1 MTTMPEPRYP
11 NILRAVYSRP
21 WAILPGTLALIVDI
35 LQFRAAGG
43 RLSDEEIEG
52 RVRAASTQ
60 NGPRAQSRGSRA
72 KGGAVAV
79 IPVYG
84 PISQRQNIMSAN
96 SGGTSIEGL
105 TQDFRDAM
113 ADEDV
118 SGIVFDFD
126 SPGGTIDGVG
136 ELAAEIRAAR
146 GGDKPIVA
154 QANGM
159 AASAAMWLAAQA
171 DELVVTPSG
180 LVGSIGVF
188 TAHED
193 LSAQAEQDGVKT
205 TLISA
210 GKYKT
215 EGNPWEPLTD
225 EARGH
230 LQELVDSHYGMMIED
245 IAAGRGVT
253 PAAVRN
259 GYGQGRIVLAKPAK
273 AEGMVDR
280 IDTIDNTIARVARGQ
295 IPVRGISAGKAA
307 AAGPRLGYANAIT
320 EPLEGIELLE
330 GETGTIT
337 QGGAEDPGE
346 GSTFGNRLAAVL
358 AEAEDVADHVQRRAA
373 MRAKGGHDL
382 SPTERARARAL
393 AGALVAVAGDDVPDP
408 EPDAAPVTDWAGKAR
423 ANRLALA
430 RAEHR
435 IN

>member
-1 MTTMPEPRYP
+1 MTAMQPVTPRYP

-43 RLSDEEIEG
+43 TLSDEQIEL
-52 RVRAASTQ
+52 RIRAASQ
-60 NGPRAQSRGSRA
+60 DNGPRDKPRGSRS

-84 PISQRQNIMSAN
+84 PISQRQNLMAAN
-96 SGGTSIEGL
+96 SGGTSVEGL

-113 ADEDV
+113 ADDDV

-126 SPGGTIDGVG
+126 SPGGTIDGVS

-159 AASAAMWLAAQA
+159 AASAAMWLASQA

-180 LVGSIGVF
+180 LVGSIGIF

-193 LSAQAEQDGVKT
+193 LSVQAEADGVKT

-210 GKYKT
+210 GKFKT
-215 EGNPWEPLTD
+215 EGNPWEPLSE
-225 EARGH
+225 EARAH
-230 LQELVDSHYGMMIED
+230 LQELVDAHYGMMVED
-245 IAAGRGVT
+245 IAQGRGVSSAT
-253 PAAVRN
+253 VRN

-280 IDTIDNTIARVARGQ
+280 IDTIDNTIARGSRRHPGPGPLHQQDCRGWAT
-295 IPVRGISAGKAA
+295 AG
-307 AAGPRLGYANAIT
+307 L
-320 EPLEGIELLE
+320 
-330 GETGTIT
+330 
-337 QGGAEDPGE
+337 
-346 GSTFGNRLAAVL
+346 
-358 AEAEDVADHVQRRAA
+358 RRW
-373 MRAKGGHDL
+373 H
-382 SPTERARARAL
+382 
-393 AGALVAVAGDDVPDP
+393 
-408 EPDAAPVTDWAGKAR
+408 
-423 ANRLALA
+423 
-430 RAEHR
+430 
-435 IN
+435 